1 MTSVPVYQNIIRY
14 LVSVWNNRLE
24 KLWEE
29 EVLSCMYEGEGRW
42 GGGVSERKNM
52 NLIFVFPCIIIYGFI
67 RTSLMQI
74 V

>member
-1 MTSVPVYQNIIRY
+1 MLRRTGTFVRDVVNIHRRCTV
-14 LVSVWNNRLE
+14 LVHQAETRCVDTECRNEHN
-24 KLWEE
+24 
-29 EVLSCMYEGEGRW
+29 EVCQ
-42 GGGVSERKNM
+42 M